1 MTSRFLLGLVR
12 VAAGLALAAAAGAS
26 ALANDALKGTW
37 VGKVGANAVTL
48 TIDSAQAGT
57 LTGSVKGG
65 VSLTYTVSGG
75 PPSAANAKGSFQGN
89 SVTLK
94 TPGGTWA
101 MQLQGNQLNGT
112 YTPDSTGSRARA
124 ATIELTKR

>member
-1 MTSRFLLGLVR
+1 VR
-12 VAAGLALAAAAGAS
+12 VAAGLGLAAAAGAA

-48 TIDSAQAGT
+48 TIDTAQAGT

-89 SVTLK
+89 
-94 TPGGTWA
+94 
-101 MQLQGNQLNGT
+101 
-112 YTPDSTGSRARA
+112 R
-124 ATIELTKR
+124 